1 MLECFVCVFT
11 KWQSGYVRHVL
22 SAYHK
27 MAMSGYVRHVVV
39 VVVVFFVVVVCL
51 FLGWGAEGDS
61 L

>member
-27 MAMSGYVRHVVV
+27 MAMPGYVRHAV

-51 FLGWGAEGDS
+51 FLGWVAEGDS